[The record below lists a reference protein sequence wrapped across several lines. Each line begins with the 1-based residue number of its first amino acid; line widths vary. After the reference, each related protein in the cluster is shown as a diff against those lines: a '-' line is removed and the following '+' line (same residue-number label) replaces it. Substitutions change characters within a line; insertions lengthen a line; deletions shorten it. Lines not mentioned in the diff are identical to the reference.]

1 MVQSKL
7 LQVLQD
13 GTFVRVGGH
22 TTLTIETRLVSV
34 ANRDLHSQVEDGSFR
49 LDFLYRINAVTIN
62 LPPLRARRED
72 IAQLVDYFIAQ
83 YARTFS
89 LSPKPLSRNAIEL
102 MQRYEWPGNIRQLEN
117 IIRSYVL
124 IGNEDL
130 LAEELLPQQ
139 HNSNSIMADID
150 LSEPIS
156 LRHITKKA
164 TLDLERHIILKA
176 LQANSWNRQKTAKWL
191 HISYRSLLYK
201 LSEEST
207 PVLLMPS
214 SQKQGP
220 ETAIK
225 NYMLRRKLG
234 VPTHI

>member
-1 MVQSKL
+1 
-7 LQVLQD
+7 
-13 GTFVRVGGH
+13 
-22 TTLTIETRLVSV
+22 
-34 ANRDLHSQVEDGSFR
+34 

-62 LPPLRARRED
+62 LPPLRARKED
-72 IAQLVDYFIAQ
+72 IPQLVDYFIEQ
-83 YARTFS
+83 HARTFS
-89 LSPKPLSRNAIEL
+89 LSPKPLSRNALEL

-117 IIRSYVL
+117 IVRSYVL
-124 IGNEDL
+124 IGNEDI
-130 LAEELLPQQ
+130 LADELLPQQ
-139 HNSNSIMADID
+139 HTGDRIMADID
-150 LSEPIS
+150 LSEPVS

-214 SQKQGP
+214 SQKHGP
-220 ETAIK
+220 VKATMEET
-225 NYMLRRKLG
+225 LRRKLG